1 MAKPVSLPVPYAISN
16 LLSDDQQ
23 KMSGPITVTGV
34 SGWVAASGCQL
45 NRSTVY
51 QKFDPSSLQITVTA
65 AGTVYAYTEG
75 YVSVVAGYKYRGF
88 AWIRTEAS
96 SREIRLGIEWLN
108 YANESSWVDGAEDS
122 ATMQEDIKTISSTDG
137 WVLFSVTM
145 EAPLGASFTATK
157 ARLKIVLPDS
167 GLDREGSPPYA
178 AHQQVWVDDACLV
191 LESPNPS
198 SFQQMVRQWI
208 PEYLELLDAEQTEI
222 LSPMSKYIDLVAGTA
237 SRILATCVAFDYI
250 PDTADLSGFR
260 RSTLV
265 DPSLYAIPDL
275 AEARWLP
282 WLAFVTGT
290 SLLASSAGIT
300 GLRTPWYL
308 LELAFP
314 DWDSIDGLTWD
325 AIEAYD
331 VTAPEGSVSLSESI
345 RTRGSGVLAGTS
357 EGIKRTARI
366 VLTGVN
372 VFDAPV
378 EITRASNVATVKF
391 DAGVDLSDDWPLEVY
406 DSGVSSLDDVY
417 DSYTVVSSTVVTFV
431 SVGEDILVPVS
442 AYITNKVVEIVKQ
455 DPTIWDITVRTL
467 PDQTPDY
474 PDYQLV
480 LDSCNLAK
488 PAGCRLSHSYL

>member
-1 MAKPVSLPVPYAISN
+1 
-16 LLSDDQQ
+16 
-23 KMSGPITVTGV
+23 
-34 SGWVAASGCQL
+34 
-45 NRSTVY
+45 
-51 QKFDPSSLQITVTA
+51 
-65 AGTVYAYTEG
+65 
-75 YVSVVAGYKYRGF
+75 
-88 AWIRTEAS
+88 
-96 SREIRLGIEWLN
+96 
-108 YANESSWVDGAEDS
+108 
-122 ATMQEDIKTISSTDG
+122 
-137 WVLFSVTM
+137 
-145 EAPLGASFTATK
+145 
-157 ARLKIVLPDS
+157 
-167 GLDREGSPPYA
+167 
-178 AHQQVWVDDACLV
+178 
-191 LESPNPS
+191 
-198 SFQQMVRQWI
+198 
-208 PEYLELLDAEQTEI
+208 
-222 LSPMSKYIDLVAGTA
+222 
-237 SRILATCVAFDYI
+237 
-250 PDTADLSGFR
+250 
-260 RSTLV
+260 V